1 MKSFILKISKSR
13 KKRTEKARPAC
24 HQEME
29 ANRRRE
35 GGVEMR
41 KLHIVYFLSR
51 NGKTEQP
58 HLIRVHHSSNNGVH
72 LRDVKRWLSELRG
85 REMPD
90 SFSWSYKRVLVYEY
104 MSNGSLH
111 QWLVNKRH
119 FRDKDGWPL
128 RLNISIG
135 IARAL
140 SYLHLE
146 CKQCIPH
153 GNLKLENVLLDENM
167 TVKVTYFGL
176 HSLLEKDVASSSESP
191 LERDIFMFGRILLQ
205 ILSGKIC
212 TDDDELCDSAYQ
224 LCKVGKLGQFVDSHL
239 LVGDAEIDERVVRL
253 ALWCIQNKSSLRPS
267 IGEVVMVL
275 EGALSLDMPP
285 ANEAFHVGFH

>member
-13 KKRTEKARPAC
+13 KKRREKARPAC

-90 SFSWSYKRVLVYEY
+90 SFSWSYK
-104 MSNGSLH
+104 
-111 QWLVNKRH
+111 
-119 FRDKDGWPL
+119 
-128 RLNISIG
+128 
-135 IARAL
+135 
-140 SYLHLE
+140 
-146 CKQCIPH
+146 
-153 GNLKLENVLLDENM
+153 
-167 TVKVTYFGL
+167 
-176 HSLLEKDVASSSESP
+176 
-191 LERDIFMFGRILLQ
+191 
-205 ILSGKIC
+205 
-212 TDDDELCDSAYQ
+212 
-224 LCKVGKLGQFVDSHL
+224 
-239 LVGDAEIDERVVRL
+239 
-253 ALWCIQNKSSLRPS
+253 
-267 IGEVVMVL
+267 
-275 EGALSLDMPP
+275 
-285 ANEAFHVGFH
+285 